1 MMCALFPVVLASAR
15 TGGVFSSRQPGGA
28 PRVVVFLDYQNVY
41 MGARETFGSRHATSR
56 FGQVDP
62 LALGQ
67 LIVARHP
74 DSTQLH
80 GVRVYR
86 GRPDPQ
92 RDPRAYAA
100 NMRQSQAQAHRG
112 GGVVTVVSRSLRYPK
127 EWPRLPAE
135 EKGID
140 VSLAVDLVAMAA
152 TGELD
157 VAVVMS
163 TDTDLVPAL
172 EAASLFAGIPYP
184 RCELAGWRAPGQSH
198 RRLVPKGRRLWCHW
212 LDRGDFEAVRDDTDY
227 NVGAP

>member
-1 MMCALFPVVLASAR
+1 MLSMLPVVLAPAR
-15 TGGVFSSRQPGGA
+15 IGGVHSSPDEQGFA
-28 PRVVVFLDYQNVY
+28 RVVVFLDYQNVY
-41 MGARETFGSRHATSR
+41 MGACETFGSRHASSR

-62 LALGQ
+62 LALGK

-74 DSTQLH
+74 DSTRLH

-100 NMRQSQAQAHRG
+100 NMRQSRAQERRG

-127 EWPRLPAE
+127 EWPRVPVE

-152 TGELD
+152 TEELD

-163 TDTDLVPAL
+163 TDTD
-172 EAASLFAGIPYP
+172 
-184 RCELAGWRAPGQSH
+184 
-198 RRLVPKGRRLWCHW
+198 
-212 LDRGDFEAVRDDTDY
+212 Y

>member
-1 MMCALFPVVLASAR
+1 MCVLFPVILALAR
-15 TGGVFSSRQPGGA
+15 IGGVFLSRQPSCDS
-28 PRVVVFLDYQNVY
+28 RVVVFLDYQNVY
-41 MGARETFGSRHATSR
+41 MGARETFGSRRTPSR

-74 DSTQLH
+74 DPTRLH
-80 GVRVYR
+80 EVRVYR

-100 NMRQSQAQAHRG
+100 NMRQSRAQENRG
-112 GGVVTVVSRSLRYPK
+112 GGVVTVISRPLRYPK

-140 VSLAVDLVAMAA
+140 VSLAADLVAMAA
-152 TGELD
+152 TERFD

-163 TDTDLVPAL
+163 TDTDLLPAL
-172 EAASLFAGIPYP
+172 EAAAIFAGRPYA
-184 RCELAGWRAPGQSH
+184 RFELAGWREPGQSH

-212 LDRGDFEAVRDDTDY
+212 PDRDDFEAVRDDTDY
-227 NVGAP
+227 NVGRP